1 MKKLFSLL
9 IVGGCSLLSFSAL
22 AQQGTDKLR
31 SEAMEVTRHLASHI
45 ALDDAR
51 SVQVRRL
58 TYDRL
63 VQESQINTM
72 YGDDPAMRQNKL
84 RVVEQEYAEKLKTV
98 LTEAQYQ
105 RYLASAVPAQSSLSS
120 SKPAAVPTKT
130 AGH

>member
-1 MKKLFSLL
+1 MKRLFSLL
-9 IVGGCSLLSFSAL
+9 IVGGCGLLSFSAQ

-31 SEAMEVTRHLASHI
+31 SEAMEVTRHLASRI

-72 YGDDPAMRQNKL
+72 YGDDPVMRQSKL
-84 RVVEQEYAEKLKTV
+84 RVAEQEYAEKLKNV
-98 LTEAQYQ
+98 LTEAQFQ
-105 RYLASAVPAQSSLSS
+105 RYLASTVPPQSSVSA